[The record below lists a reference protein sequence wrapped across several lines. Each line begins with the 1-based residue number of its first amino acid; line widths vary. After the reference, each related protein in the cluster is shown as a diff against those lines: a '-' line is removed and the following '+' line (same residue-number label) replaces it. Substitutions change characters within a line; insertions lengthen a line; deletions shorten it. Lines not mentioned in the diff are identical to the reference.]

1 VSAPRES
8 AKRVSYLA
16 SALKAPRIADVASR
30 LAEEARSAK
39 WDYEDYLVAVLEREV
54 SARAASGAQ
63 LRINAAGRQSR
74 SPLTSFARAV
84 PPR

>member
-1 VSAPRES
+1 MSAPRES

-63 LRINAAGRQSR
+63 LRIRAAGLPGRKT
-74 SPLTSFARAV
+74 L
-84 PPR
+84 

>member
-16 SALKAPRIADVASR
+16 GALKAPRIADVASR

-39 WDYEDYLVAVLEREV
+39 WDYEDCPG
-54 SARAASGAQ
+54 AR
-63 LRINAAGRQSR
+63 
-74 SPLTSFARAV
+74 P
-84 PPR
+84 